1 LQPRR
6 AKPLAS
12 GQLAARAASDPGSFA
27 SLPGLENRKDDA
39 VAEGQAPREAR
50 PALAGVAEKALSG
63 EVAAVTGGA
72 RGIGL
77 AIAETLAGRGAA
89 VAIWDVM
96 GDAAGEAAKKIEG
109 AGGKTFARAVD
120 VTKPEDVESAV
131 AETARALGKIGIL
144 VNNAGITRDNL
155 LLRMDEAEW
164 DQVLSVNLK
173 GAFVCTKAVSRLMR
187 KTGGAIVNIASVVGM
202 IGNPGQA
209 NYSASKA
216 GLIGLTKT
224 CARELARYNIRVNA
238 VAPGF
243 IDTAMTRQLGEDAR
257 ERILAN
263 VPVGR
268 FGTPEDVAAAVVFL
282 VGPDSSYVTGQ
293 VLRVCGG
300 MVM

>member
-1 LQPRR
+1 
-6 AKPLAS
+6 
-12 GQLAARAASDPGSFA
+12 
-27 SLPGLENRKDDA
+27 
-39 VAEGQAPREAR
+39 VT
-50 PALAGVAEKALSG
+50 EKALSG
-63 EVAAVTGGA
+63 KVAAVTGGA

-77 AIAETLAGRGAA
+77 AIAEELAGRGAA

-96 GDAAGEAAKKIEG
+96 GDAAGDAAKAIEAAG
-109 AGGKTFARAVD
+109 VKTCARGVD
-120 VTKPEDVESAV
+120 VTKPVDVESAA
-131 AETARALGKIGIL
+131 AETVEALGKIGIL

-164 DQVLSVNLK
+164 DQVLGVNLK
-173 GAFVCTKAVSRLMR
+173 GAFVCTKAVARLMR

-216 GLIGLTKT
+216 GIIGLTKT
-224 CARELARYNIRVNA
+224 CARELARYKIRVNA

-243 IDTAMTRQLGEDAR
+243 IDTEMTRQLGEDVR
-257 ERILAN
+257 KQIVAN

-268 FGTPEDVAAAVVFL
+268 FGTPEDVADAVAFL
-282 VGPDSSYVTGQ
+282 AGPDSSYVTGQ

>member
-1 LQPRR
+1 
-6 AKPLAS
+6 
-12 GQLAARAASDPGSFA
+12 
-27 SLPGLENRKDDA
+27 
-39 VAEGQAPREAR
+39 VAEGQAPLKVR
-50 PALAGVAEKALSG
+50 PAPTGVTEKALSG
-63 EVAAVTGGA
+63 KVGVVTGGA

-77 AIAETLAGRGAA
+77 AIAEALAGRGAA

-96 GDAAGEAAKKIEG
+96 GDAAGEAAKAIEA
-109 AGGKTFARAVD
+109 AGRPCQTKTFARAVD
-120 VTKPEDVESAV
+120 VTKPDDVESAA
-131 AETARALGKIGIL
+131 AETVEALGKIGIL

-173 GAFVCTKAVSRLMR
+173 GAFVCTKAVARLMR

-224 CARELARYNIRVNA
+224 CAKELARYKIRVNA

-243 IDTAMTRQLGEDAR
+243 IDTAMTRQLSEDVR
-257 ERILAN
+257 EQIVAN

-268 FGTPEDVAAAVVFL
+268 FGTPEDVADAVAFL
-282 VGPDSSYVTGQ
+282 AGPDSSYVTGQ